1 MGVDLKSIIVKD
13 TIQLGELGNQVITI
27 DASNIL
33 HQFIST
39 IRQPDGSPMIDSEG
53 NITSHLI
60 GLFYRTLK
68 LRRDF
73 SVKPVYV
80 FDGDM
85 PGFKTEEVEKRAER
99 RRIAEKKW
107 EKAKEEGKKEEAFK
121 HAVRAGV
128 LSDQMIID
136 GKTLLNHMGVPYVQA
151 PGEAEA
157 QCAYMTRDE
166 SVFAMN
172 SRDYD
177 SLLFG
182 AQKLLRYLTISN
194 KENIEIIDLEGF
206 LNHHDIFLHQL
217 VDIGILIG
225 TDYNEGIYGV
235 GPKTSLKL
243 IKKYGRI
250 EDIPEKYREK
260 LGEDYVK
267 VRKLFHEPP
276 ITAEYRLEFS
286 EPNKRNLVE
295 FLCEER
301 GFPKK
306 RVINNLEK

>member
-1 MGVDLKSIIVKD
+1 MGVDLKSIMVKD
-13 TIQLGELGNQVITI
+13 SIQLDELGNKVITI

-33 HQFIST
+33 HQFLST
-39 IRQPDGSPMIDSEG
+39 IRQSDGSPMTDSKG

-80 FDGDM
+80 FDGEM
-85 PGFKTEEVEKRAER
+85 PNFKTEEVEKRAKQ

-107 EKAKEEGKKEEAFK
+107 EEAKEGGKKEEAFRQ
-121 HAVRAGV
+121 AVRAGV
-128 LSDQMIID
+128 LSEQMIID
-136 GKTLLNHMGVPYVQA
+136 AKTLLRHMGVPYVQA

-166 SVFAMN
+166 SVLAMN

-182 AQKLLRYLTISN
+182 AQRLLRYLTISN
-194 KENIEIIDLEGF
+194 KENIELIDLEDF
-206 LNHHDIFLHQL
+206 LNHHDISLHQL

-250 EDIPEKYREK
+250 EDIPENYREK
-260 LGEDYVK
+260 LDEDYVMI
-267 VRKLFHEPP
+267 RKLFHEPP
-276 ITAEYRLEFS
+276 IAGNYRIEFN
-286 EPNKRNLVE
+286 EPDKRNLVK
-295 FLCEER
+295 FLCRER

>member
-1 MGVDLKSIIVKD
+1 MGVDLKSIMVKD
-13 TIQLGELGNQVITI
+13 SIQLDELGNQVITI

-33 HQFIST
+33 HQFLST
-39 IRQPDGSPMIDSEG
+39 IRQPDGSPMTDSKG

-68 LRRDF
+68 LRRVF

-85 PGFKTEEVEKRAER
+85 PNFKTEEVEKRVKR

-107 EKAKEEGKKEEAFK
+107 EKAKDEGKKEEAFRQ
-121 HAVRAGV
+121 AVRAGV

-136 GKTLLNHMGVPYVQA
+136 AKTLLKHMGVPYVQA

-182 AQKLLRYLTISN
+182 AQKLLRYLTLSN
-194 KENIEIIDLEGF
+194 KENIEIIDLKDF
-206 LNHHDIFLHQL
+206 LNHHNISLHQL
-217 VDIGILIG
+217 VDVGILIG

-260 LGEDYVK
+260 LSEDYIEI
-267 VRKLFHEPP
+267 RKLFHEPQ
-276 ITAEYRLEFS
+276 INEHYDLKFS
-286 EPNKRNLVE
+286 EPDKRNLIE
-295 FLCEER
+295 FLCGER